1 MDAIRGVIKAKFAE
15 MMAGL
20 LAREITSKGFLGVL
34 LGAGFAGAA
43 NQLFESVV
51 PSFAQGG
58 DFITN
63 GEQLIRV
70 GDNPSGRERVQI
82 TPLGGDPAPNAPASS
97 VVVNVSGNVMTDDF
111 VENNLSES
119 IREAVRRGVSFGF

>member
-1 MDAIRGVIKAKFAE
+1 MANTLIATNKQVDESNKNTSKNYQKGTKDQLTASVKLVKANKESAIAQGLNAKSAMDAIRGVIKAKFAE

-43 NQLFESVV
+43 NQLFEKVV
-51 PSFAQGG
+51 PIFAQGG
-58 DFITN
+58 DFVTN

-70 GDNPSGRERVQI
+70 GDNP
-82 TPLGGDPAPNAPASS
+82 
-97 VVVNVSGNVMTDDF
+97 
-111 VENNLSES
+111 
-119 IREAVRRGVSFGF
+119 